1 MSCQGTG
8 TNYIHSWS
16 AYKEEWQRLP
26 PYFLPVSYFSGLYLR
41 IHSQGRSTTYSAN
54 APALFSAG
62 CWIWGY
68 VVTLRSMLTLTLVSN
83 KRIPG
88 NMRLQSNEISFNQFL
103 RVIT

>member
-1 MSCQGTG
+1 MPCQGTG
-8 TNYIHSWS
+8 TNDIHNWS
-16 AYKEEWQRLP
+16 ACKEEWQRLP
-26 PYFLPVSYFSGLYLR
+26 PCFLPASFFSRVYLR
-41 IHSQGRSTTYSAN
+41 VHSQGRSTTYSAN
-54 APALFSAG
+54 APALFSAD

-88 NMRLQSNEISFNQFL
+88 SMRLQSNEISFNQVL